1 MSSTAGPAT
10 LVVEGERVPFSIVEE
25 IGRNAPAPTGRLTI
39 VLGEMYSGGQRLWTD
54 RPFYPVESRIA
65 DLVTEARVHAKAI
78 RDRHER
84 REESID
90 VRRTDNL
97 DRMQRRKRITFLME
111 RADDLD
117 QADKVS
123 RLIEHMRN
131 TDDGSSPRLAEILKW
146 ADGYVGELREA
157 SSAAA
162 VDRGAADWGI
172 W

>member
-1 MSSTAGPAT
+1 
-10 LVVEGERVPFSIVEE
+10 
-25 IGRNAPAPTGRLTI
+25 
-39 VLGEMYSGGQRLWTD
+39 
-54 RPFYPVESRIA
+54 
-65 DLVTEARVHAKAI
+65 
-78 RDRHER
+78 
-84 REESID
+84 
-90 VRRTDNL
+90 
-97 DRMQRRKRITFLME
+97 ME

-117 QADKVS
+117 QAGKVA

-131 TDDGSSPRLAEILKW
+131 KDDNSSPRLAEILKW